1 MLYESAYFSL
11 IIQFIIGIINIY
23 GLNIDVPP
31 EKIIFKDILKLE
43 FGVQIIEFIFYC
55 WMIINFELIK
65 NITPYRYVDWI
76 ITTPTMLI
84 TLLAYLSDQDKSTL
98 KEYISKNKLF
108 ISKIIILNMS
118 MMLFGLAGELNY
130 INYNTSIMIGFI
142 PFVYYFKLIYDKYLS
157 NNTDKNKLKLYFF
170 FLILWT
176 LYGVVAFLP
185 YEQKNIAYNIIDL
198 FSKNLFSVFLVI
210 VILNLKKNSI
220 QTPNLSQ

>member
-31 EKIIFKDILKLE
+31 DKVIFKDILKLE

-84 TLLAYLSDQDKSTL
+84 TLLAYLSDQNKSTL

-108 ISKIIILNMS
+108 ISKIIILNLS

-157 NNTDKNKLKLYFF
+157 NNTDKDKLKLYCV

-176 LYGVVAFLP
+176 LYGVVALLP

-220 QTPNLSQ
+220 QIPNLSQ

>member
-1 MLYESAYFSL
+1 MLYETAYFSL

-31 EKIIFKDILKLE
+31 DKIIFKDILKLE
-43 FGVQIIEFIFYC
+43 FGVQIIEFIFYY

-84 TLLAYLSDQDKSTL
+84 TLLAYLSEQDKSNL

-157 NNTDKNKLKLYFF
+157 NNMNKDKLKLYYFF
-170 FLILWT
+170 FIIWT

-198 FSKNLFSVFLVI
+198 FSKNLFSVVLVM
-210 VILNLKKNSI
+210 VILNWKKNSI
-220 QTPNLSQ
+220 QSGLLNS

>member
-31 EKIIFKDILKLE
+31 EKVIFKDILKLE

-84 TLLAYLSDQDKSTL
+84 TLIAYLSDQEKSTL

-157 NNTDKNKLKLYFF
+157 NNMDKDKLKLYFF
-170 FLILWT
+170 FFILWT
-176 LYGVVAFLP
+176 MYGVVAFLP

-210 VILNLKKNSI
+210 VILNWKKNNI
-220 QTPNLSQ
+220 QTPNSS

>member
-11 IIQFIIGIINIY
+11 IIQFIIGIVNIY

-31 EKIIFKDILKLE
+31 EKVIFKDILKLE

-55 WMIINFELIK
+55 WMIINFEMIK

-84 TLLAYLSDQDKSTL
+84 TLLAYLSDQNKSTL

-108 ISKIIILNMS
+108 ISKIIILNLS

-157 NNTDKNKLKLYFF
+157 NNTDKDKLKLYCV

>member
-23 GLNIDVPP
+23 GLNIDVPS
-31 EKIIFKDILKLE
+31 EKVIFKDILKLE

-84 TLLAYLSDQDKSTL
+84 TLLAYLSEQDKSTL

-157 NNTDKNKLKLYFF
+157 NNTDKDKLKLYFF
-170 FLILWT
+170 FFILWT
-176 LYGVVAFLP
+176 MYGVVAFLP

-220 QTPNLSQ
+220 QTPNSS

>member
-31 EKIIFKDILKLE
+31 EKVIFKDILKLE

-108 ISKIIILNMS
+108 ISKIIILNLS

-157 NNTDKNKLKLYFF
+157 NNTDKNKLKLYCF

-210 VILNLKKNSI
+210 IILNLKKNSI

>member
-1 MLYESAYFSL
+1 
-11 IIQFIIGIINIY
+11 
-23 GLNIDVPP
+23 
-31 EKIIFKDILKLE
+31 
-43 FGVQIIEFIFYC
+43 
-55 WMIINFELIK
+55 
-65 NITPYRYVDWI
+65 
-76 ITTPTMLI
+76 MLI
-84 TLLAYLSDQDKSTL
+84 TLLAYLSDQNKSTL

-142 PFVYYFKLIYDKYLS
+142 PFVCYFKLIYDKYLS
-157 NNTDKNKLKLYFF
+157 NNTDKDKLKLYFF
-170 FLILWT
+170 FFILWT

-220 QTPNLSQ
+220 QTPNSL

>member
-1 MLYESAYFSL
+1 MLYESAYLSL

-84 TLLAYLSDQDKSTL
+84 TLLA
-98 KEYISKNKLF
+98 
-108 ISKIIILNMS
+108 
-118 MMLFGLAGELNY
+118 
-130 INYNTSIMIGFI
+130 
-142 PFVYYFKLIYDKYLS
+142 
-157 NNTDKNKLKLYFF
+157 
-170 FLILWT
+170 
-176 LYGVVAFLP
+176 
-185 YEQKNIAYNIIDL
+185 
-198 FSKNLFSVFLVI
+198 
-210 VILNLKKNSI
+210 
-220 QTPNLSQ
+220 

>member
-31 EKIIFKDILKLE
+31 EKVIFKDILKLE

-55 WMIINFELIK
+55 WMIINFEMIK

-108 ISKIIILNMS
+108 ISKIIMLNMS

-142 PFVYYFKLIYDKYLS
+142 PFV
-157 NNTDKNKLKLYFF
+157 
-170 FLILWT
+170 
-176 LYGVVAFLP
+176 
-185 YEQKNIAYNIIDL
+185 
-198 FSKNLFSVFLVI
+198 
-210 VILNLKKNSI
+210 
-220 QTPNLSQ
+220 

>member
-31 EKIIFKDILKLE
+31 DKIIFKDILKLE

-108 ISKIIILNMS
+108 ISKIIILNLS

-157 NNTDKNKLKLYFF
+157 NNTDKNKLKLYCI

-210 VILNLKKNSI
+210 IILNLKKNSI

>member
-31 EKIIFKDILKLE
+31 DKVIFKDILKLE

-84 TLLAYLSDQDKSTL
+84 TLLAYLSDQEKSTL

-108 ISKIIILNMS
+108 MSKIIILNLS

-157 NNTDKNKLKLYFF
+157 NNTDKNKLKLYCI

>member
-23 GLNIDVPP
+23 GLNIDVPS
-31 EKIIFKDILKLE
+31 EKVIFKDILKLE

-108 ISKIIILNMS
+108 ISKIIILNLS

-157 NNTDKNKLKLYFF
+157 NNTDKNKLKLYCV

-210 VILNLKKNSI
+210 VILNWKKNNI
-220 QTPNLSQ
+220 QTPNSS

>member
-31 EKIIFKDILKLE
+31 EKVIFKDILKLE

-108 ISKIIILNMS
+108 ISKIIILNLS

-170 FLILWT
+170 FFILWT

-210 VILNLKKNSI
+210 IILNLKKNSI

>member
-31 EKIIFKDILKLE
+31 DKVIFKDILKLE

-108 ISKIIILNMS
+108 ISKIIILNLS

-142 PFVYYFKLIYDKYLS
+142 PFVYYSKLIYDKYLS
-157 NNTDKNKLKLYFF
+157 NNTDKDKLKLYCF

-176 LYGVVAFLP
+176 LYSVVAFLP

>member
-84 TLLAYLSDQDKSTL
+84 TLLAYLSDQNKSTL

>member
-31 EKIIFKDILKLE
+31 DKIIFKDILKLE

-84 TLLAYLSDQDKSTL
+84 TLLAYLSDQNKSTL

-108 ISKIIILNMS
+108 ISKIIILNLS

-157 NNTDKNKLKLYFF
+157 NNTDKDKLKLYCV

-220 QTPNLSQ
+220 QTPNLS